1 MNIEEFIGQ
10 DVRLSV
16 SQEGLCS
23 VVLVCLRFIIRQQA
37 IFFVR
42 SNLT

>member
-1 MNIEEFIGQ
+1 
-10 DVRLSV
+10 
-16 SQEGLCS
+16 

-42 SNLT
+42 SNLTWMYALKEIELRSAKLNIT